1 MLCARLPRGHPGIVW
16 SSGVG
21 GTLSRVWPTPLPVG
35 VCIRIG
41 LSRVRVG
48 AHNCTRVSHAK
59 TDACAG
65 EACWAADSTGRI
77 QLLDARTQK
86 PQSSLKGHGGAV
98 RSISLHPSRP
108 LLASVGLDRHL
119 RIHDTRTRECL
130 TRLYMKQILTAVDF
144 WESACSLVPQ
154 HGPDAKA
161 GPSGHQ
167 LEPALRQAKMHR
179 T

>member
-1 MLCARLPRGHPGIVW
+1 M
-16 SSGVG
+16 
-21 GTLSRVWPTPLPVG
+21 
-35 VCIRIG
+35 
-41 LSRVRVG
+41 
-48 AHNCTRVSHAK
+48 K

-77 QLLDARTQK
+77 QLLDARIHK

-119 RIHDTRTRECL
+119 RVHDTRTRECL
-130 TRLYMKQILTAVDF
+130 TKLYLKQILTAVDF
-144 WESACSLVPQ
+144 WESACPMVPEQDSHAQGSLTGRQ
-154 HGPDAKA
+154 RE
-161 GPSGHQ
+161 PSLH
-167 LEPALRQAKMHR
+167 QAKVQR